1 MIQYFLNNEPC
12 SPKNKADIKFRIDH
26 SDRSRVKDFEMTVDN
41 LIFVREDKKA
51 IEDYIA
57 QFGRFYGMP
66 FSVQF
71 GTGQI
76 IQYYIDFTHS
86 ATTWNEI
93 EFNAKV
99 KRYKANFNFFDR
111 AKALGF
117 MPPLIN
123 WVDSDFNN
131 IRYVVI
137 PEQQPLYFVTLALA
151 FYNLTQLIT
160 QSILDVQEGI
170 ADVQEAAIPVGIP
183 PAPNV
188 GAIVSASIKLA
199 ARVARLAALTVAM
212 VQLLTTIIE
221 MVMPKVRKFAT
232 IQYIHMIRKGCE
244 ALGYTLDASDIPE
257 LQPLHF
263 LGVPERALDGKIIQ
277 EIFAPMS
284 LAYTWGHPSAQ
295 DSISTLGDAIDKLET
310 LFNLKTTVSNGVVR
324 IQKMA
329 TSQTNNTP
337 IPLAYDD
344 QPKALNNRKFNDE
357 FWKRKVLLWSKD
369 TRDMFTYD
377 DKVGHLVELDTSI
390 ISAPDPQLRLLKGAE
405 RIENSFAMGSVK
417 KELTAVE
424 KFLKNVLAPAVD
436 LFTGG
441 GLTQTIEN
449 RVNILQITSQYY
461 TVNKLLW
468 QQGEFIAS
476 DHLEWLGANKI
487 VDKWHGSETVANRNK
502 EVVEGMPIRMDEEKF
517 LALANNKFVTLSNG
531 ETGEIVSV
539 EWSEE
544 DAYATA
550 TLLLNSQYNINI
562 QQTTIYNA
570 GNP

>member
-1 MIQYFLNNEPC
+1 MIQYFLNNQPC
-12 SPKNKADIKFRIDH
+12 SPKNKADIKFRVDH

-41 LIFVREDKKA
+41 LIFVREDKQA
-51 IEDYIA
+51 IESYMA

-71 GTGQI
+71 GNGQI
-76 IQYYIDFTHS
+76 IQYYIDFTDS

-123 WVDSDFNN
+123 WVDSDFNK

-151 FYNLTQLIT
+151 FYNLTQLIAT
-160 QSILDVQEGI
+160 AIEDIQQGA
-170 ADVQEAAIPVGIP
+170 ADLAETLPPVPGN
-183 PAPNV
+183 A
-188 GAIVSASIKLA
+188 GAIIAASLRLA

-244 ALGYTLDASDIPE
+244 ALGYTLDASDISE

-263 LGVPERALDGKIIQ
+263 LGVPEKALDGKIIQ

-324 IQKMA
+324 IQKMETA
-329 TSQTNNTP
+329 QTNNTP

-344 QPKALNNRKFNDE
+344 QPKALKNRKFNDE
-357 FWKRKVLLWSKD
+357 FWKRKLLLWSKD
-369 TRDMFTYD
+369 TRDIFTYD
-377 DKVGHLVELDTSI
+377 DKVGHLVELDTAVI
-390 ISAPDPQLRLLKGAE
+390 NAPDPQLRLLKGME
-405 RIENSFAMGSVK
+405 RIENTFAMGSVK

-436 LFTGG
+436 LFTSG
-441 GLTQTIEN
+441 GLTATIEN
-449 RVNILQITSQYY
+449 RVNILQVSSQYY

-468 QQGEFIAS
+468 QSGEFIAPNQ
-476 DHLEWLGANKI
+476 LEWLGANKI
-487 VDKWHGSETVANRNK
+487 VDKWHGSETVSNRNK

-531 ETGEIVSV
+531 ETGEVVSV

-570 GNP
+570 GNS